1 MIHGTL
7 IRAWRTAGVA
17 GWVACLLLA
26 GCDGRPAGDA
36 QRAHGD
42 PQRISSAGFEERAT
56 ALEACQQKLELAFEL
71 GLVQNLDTDS
81 ARPALVVGPGWSL
94 LQPGQQHGI
103 AHAAACFIGGG
114 EAGRREVL
122 DLRDAAS
129 GDVVATWSG
138 EALQTQ

>member
-42 PQRISSAGFEERAT
+42 PQRISRAGFEERA

-94 LQPGQQHGI
+94 LQPAQQYGI

-122 DLRDAAS
+122 DLRDPVS
-129 GDVVATWSG
+129 GNVVATWSG
-138 EALQTQ
+138 EALQAQ

>member
-1 MIHGTL
+1 MIPRHL

-17 GWVACLLLA
+17 GWLACLLLA
-26 GCDGRPAGDA
+26 GCGGRPAGDA

-42 PQRISSAGFEERAT
+42 PQRISRAGFDEKVT

-94 LQPGQQHGI
+94 LQPAQQYGI

-129 GDVVATWSG
+129 SDLVATWSG

>member
-26 GCDGRPAGDA
+26 GCDARPIGDA
-36 QRAHGD
+36 QRAHED
-42 PQRISSAGFEERAT
+42 PQRISRAGFEEKVT

-71 GLVQNLDTDS
+71 GLLQDLDTDS
-81 ARPALVVGPGWSL
+81 APPALVVGPGWSL
-94 LQPGQQHGI
+94 LQPAQQHGI

-114 EAGRREVL
+114 EAGRREVF
-122 DLRDAAS
+122 DLRDAVS
-129 GDVVATWSG
+129 GNVVATWSG
-138 EALQTQ
+138 EALQAQ